1 MKKIKFEDRDVK
13 LKISEKFKKL
23 IVDTGRELYKQN
35 LTIGTWGNISV
46 LDSETGLIYIK
57 PSGMDYNEINL
68 EDVIVVNKKG
78 KTIEGFRK
86 PSIEMPMHLSIYNAR
101 KDVGAIV
108 HYHPIYSSVLAV
120 TGVSL
125 PGICEDFVQL
135 VGNKVVCAKYGLPGS
150 KELAKNAVIALGE
163 RKAVFL
169 LNHGTLCVG
178 RDMKEAMKVCYVI
191 EKTAHIYILSKNV
204 GKCRIIPEEDIKIIR
219 DFAKN
224 FYGQ

>member
-1 MKKIKFEDRDVK
+1 MKF
-13 LKISEKFKKL
+13 KISEKFKRL

-46 LDSETGLIYIK
+46 LDPETDLVYIK

-68 EDVIVVNKKG
+68 EDVIVVDKKG

-120 TGVSL
+120 TGSNL
-125 PGICEDFVQL
+125 PGICEDFAQI
-135 VGNKVVCAKYGLPGS
+135 VGEKVLCAKYALPGS
-150 KELAKNAVIALGE
+150 DELAKNAVASLGE
-163 RKAVFL
+163 RNAVFL

-178 RDMKEAMKVCYVI
+178 KDIKEAMKVCYVV
-191 EKTAHIYILSKNV
+191 EKTAHIYILSKSV
-204 GKCRIIPEEDIKIIR
+204 GKCRIIPEEDIKAMQ

-224 FYGQ
+224 SYGK

>member
-1 MKKIKFEDRDVK
+1 ME

-23 IVDTGRELYKQN
+23 IVDTGRKLYKQN

-46 LDSETGLIYIK
+46 LDSDTDLVYIK
-57 PSGMDYNEINL
+57 PSGIEYNEV
-68 EDVIVVNKKG
+68 ETKDIVVLEKKG
-78 KTIEGFRK
+78 KIVEGTRN
-86 PSIEMPMHLSIYNAR
+86 PSIETSMHLAIYNAR
-101 KDVGAIV
+101 DDVGAII

-120 TGVSL
+120 TGLSL

-178 RDMKEAMKVCYVI
+178 KDMKEAMKVCYVV
-191 EKTAHIYILSKNV
+191 EKTAHIYILSKNI
-204 GKCRIIPEEDIKIIR
+204 GKCRIIPEEAIKAMQ

-224 FYGQ
+224 NYGQ

>member
-1 MKKIKFEDRDVK
+1 MKF
-13 LKISEKFKKL
+13 KISERFKKI

-46 LDSETGLIYIK
+46 LDSETGLVYIK

-68 EDVIVVNKKG
+68 EDVIVVDKKG
-78 KTIEGFRK
+78 RIIDGFRK
-86 PSIEMPMHLSIYNAR
+86 PSIEMPMHLSIYNSR
-101 KDVGAIV
+101 KDVGAVI

-125 PGICEDFVQL
+125 PGISEDFVQL

-150 KELAKNAVIALGE
+150 KELAKNTVIALGE

-178 RDMKEAMKVCYVI
+178 RDMKEAMRVCCLV
-191 EKTAHIYILSKNV
+191 EKTAHIYILSKSI
-204 GKCRIIPEEDIKIIR
+204 GKCRIIPEEDIKIMQ
-219 DFAKN
+219 DFTKN
-224 FYGQ
+224 NYGR

>member
-1 MKKIKFEDRDVK
+1 VK
-13 LKISEKFKKL
+13 LEISEKFRKL
-23 IVDTGRELYKQN
+23 IVDTGRELHKQN

-46 LDSETGLIYIK
+46 LDSETGLVYIK

-68 EDVIVVNKKG
+68 EDIIVVDKKG

-86 PSIEMPMHLSIYNAR
+86 PSIEMPIHLSIYNAR

-120 TGVSL
+120 TGSSL
-125 PGICEDFVQL
+125 PGICEDFVQV
-135 VGNKVVCAKYGLPGS
+135 VGEKVLCAKYGLPGS
-150 KELAKNAVIALGE
+150 EELAENAVANLGN
-163 RKAVFL
+163 RNAVFL

-178 RDMKEAMKVCYVI
+178 KNMKEAMKVCYVV
-191 EKTAHIYILSKNV
+191 EKTAHIYILSKSV
-204 GKCRIIPEEDIKIIR
+204 GKCRIIPEEDIKVMQ

-224 FYGQ
+224 SYGKQ

>member
-1 MKKIKFEDRDVK
+1 MK

-57 PSGMDYNEINL
+57 PSGMDYNEISL
-68 EDVIVVNKKG
+68 EDVIVVDKKG

-125 PGICEDFVQL
+125 PGICEDFVQI
-135 VGNKVVCAKYGLPGS
+135 VGEKVLCAQYALPGS
-150 KELAKNAVIALGE
+150 DELAKKAVVSLGE
-163 RKAVFL
+163 RNAVFL

-178 RDMKEAMKVCYVI
+178 KDMKEAMKVCYVV
-191 EKTAHIYILSKNV
+191 EKTAHIYILSKSI
-204 GKCRIIPEEDIKIIR
+204 GKCRIIPEEDIKTMQ
-219 DFAKN
+219 DFSKN
-224 FYGQ
+224 SYGKQ